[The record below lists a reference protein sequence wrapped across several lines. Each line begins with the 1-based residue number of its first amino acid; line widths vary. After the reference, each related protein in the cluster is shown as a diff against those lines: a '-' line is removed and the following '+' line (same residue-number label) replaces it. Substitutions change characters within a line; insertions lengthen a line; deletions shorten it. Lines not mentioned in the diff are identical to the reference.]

1 MKNLIIGITGMNGSG
16 KSLLAQTLTKVSG
29 GTHLSVSE
37 AIQNELSSV
46 GVSREHLR
54 DTANK
59 YRQDFG
65 GQYWLEKLINKND
78 KPGLLVIESIRCLDE
93 VSFLKKFNQ
102 SGDVFALLFTTLS
115 SDENRFR
122 RVLARGSTKDNTVKN
137 LEEFLDLEKTE
148 QNEENWK
155 QNIPA
160 CMSYSDIIFE
170 NNFFSGTTEKD
181 ISCDKRDFIYKAIV
195 QILDIPKM
203 FPMFDG
209 YTIQLE

>member
-16 KSLLAQTLTKVSG
+16 KSLLAETLTKISG
-29 GTHLSVSE
+29 GIHLSVSE
-37 AIQNELSSV
+37 EIQNELSSV

-59 YRQDFG
+59 YRKDFG

-78 KPGLLVIESIRCLDE
+78 KQGLLIIESIRCLDE
-93 VSFLKKFNQ
+93 VSFLRNLNK
-102 SGDVFALLFTTLS
+102 SGDDFALLFTTLS
-115 SDENRFR
+115 SDDIRYR
-122 RVLARGSTKDNTVKN
+122 RIVERGNAKDSTVKN
-137 LEEFLDLEKTE
+137 LEQFLELEKTE

-155 QNIPA
+155 QNIPG
-160 CMSYSDIIFE
+160 CMSFANVVFE

-181 ISCDKRDFIYKAIV
+181 ISCDKRDFVYKSV
-195 QILDIPKM
+195 GQILEIPKM

-209 YTIQLE
+209 YTIKLE